1 MPQPKLNTP
10 RSFTY
15 ADYQHWD
22 DGQRWE
28 LIDGEAYAMSPA
40 PVVDHQTVVGEVFR
54 QVANALHGQPCKP
67 MLSPLDV
74 LLPVSQEAND
84 DVTTTVQPDVLIVC
98 DPSKIERKCVRG
110 APDFILEVVSPGHA
124 SYDHV
129 RKRRRYE
136 QAGVRELWLVDP
148 AERVLWVYVLEEG
161 AYRSVSVQ
169 ELLGTTPLAILPQ
182 VAVHW
187 DEVVAQLPPLPA
199 DAPEHPSEP
208 LV

>member
-1 MPQPKLNTP
+1 MPQPKVKTHHTF
-10 RSFTY
+10 SY

-40 PVVDHQTVVGEVFR
+40 PVVDHQTVVGAVFAQFYQQLR
-54 QVANALHGQPCKP
+54 GKPCKP

-74 LLPVSQEAND
+74 LLPRAGEAND
-84 DVTTTVQPDVLIVC
+84 NVTTTVQPDLLIVC
-98 DPSKIERKCVRG
+98 DPNKIERKFVRG

-129 RKRRRYE
+129 LKRRRYE

-148 AERVLWVYVLEEG
+148 AERVLWVYVLQDG
-161 AYRSVSVQ
+161 VYTNVSVQ
-169 ELLGTTPLAILPQ
+169 ELAGARPLAILPE
-182 VAVHW
+182 VSVDW
-187 DEVVAQLPPLPA
+187 DAVVAELPPLPTA
-199 DAPEHPSEP
+199 SREP
-208 LV
+208 PTPPQL